1 MFLFGFVL
9 GEFHRERRVTLGREA
24 LGVALGLWLE
34 GQKLG
39 NRSILPENQR
49 SGNTLRRLRRDLEA
63 ERRSPAALGRW
74 VLAAASRLFGG
85 TFGWVARF

>member
-24 LGVALGLWLE
+24 LGVALGFWLE

-49 SGNTLRRLRRDLEA
+49 SGNTLRCLRRDLEA

-74 VLAAASRLFGG
+74 GLSAASCLFGRAL
-85 TFGWVARF
+85 GWVS